1 MVTHVC
7 VASAG
12 HVGYNTRLACRHGEP
27 RSQRP
32 LPVGLSKAIQR
43 IQLSAWT
50 NNTFKIHNT
59 ELFLFSLPFEG
70 GRSCVLPFLNMRVR

>member
-1 MVTHVC
+1 MYLTNDG
-7 VASAG
+7 SDKRG
-12 HVGYNTRLACRHGEP
+12 GINYNTRLACRHGEP
-27 RSQRP
+27 RSQQP
-32 LPVGLSKAIQR
+32 LPVSKAIKR
-43 IQLSAWT
+43 IQLSART